1 MSASERPCGAVPDDD
16 ASPAGRVPLPAWE
29 LKRFCPPTPASA
41 AVVLPRAARC
51 SRRAPPSQPGAATWG
66 CSQAVAARV
75 PRRGTCAHTAR
86 RVARAAAAAAFAAP
100 AAAARCPL
108 RWQWAAES
116 FLRRHASHIPRVYPC
131 PAGARVPASHTN
143 ANQRIEARMR
153 SEATAA
159 FLHRFVP
166 SLPQKRPTQNDAFSF
181 PGAHGGFNGSAI
193 SHVTFCFANSSGF
206 EASLNAA
213 KWPRV
218 QPQPASP
225 ALQGFFCFLSLAPYA
240 GVLNTT

>member
-86 RVARAAAAAAFAAP
+86 RVEQ
-100 AAAARCPL
+100 AARP
-108 RWQWAAES
+108 RR
-116 FLRRHASHIPRVYPC
+116 LRRPQPPRGVPCAGSGPQKASCVGPNRTPQHTALKC

-159 FLHRFVP
+159 FLRRFVP
-166 SLPQKRPTQNDAFSF
+166 SLPQKRPTQNAPFFFS
-181 PGAHGGFNGSAI
+181 GGTRRF
-193 SHVTFCFANSSGF
+193 
-206 EASLNAA
+206 
-213 KWPRV
+213 
-218 QPQPASP
+218 
-225 ALQGFFCFLSLAPYA
+225 
-240 GVLNTT
+240 

>member
-1 MSASERPCGAVPDDD
+1 MSASEHPCGAVPDDD

-51 SRRAPPSQPGAATWG
+51 TRRAPPLQPGAATWG

-86 RVARAAAAAAFAAP
+86 RVERAARP
-100 AAAARCPL
+100 R
-108 RWQWAAES
+108 R
-116 FLRRHASHIPRVYPC
+116 LRRPQPPRGALAAGSGPQKASCVGTHRTSQRYPC

-166 SLPQKRPTQNDAFSF
+166 SLPQKRPTIALRKRCFF
-181 PGAHGGFNGSAI
+181 LFRGHTGGFNGIATKSRDFFLCKIA
-193 SHVTFCFANSSGF
+193 
-206 EASLNAA
+206 
-213 KWPRV
+213 RV
-218 QPQPASP
+218 
-225 ALQGFFCFLSLAPYA
+225 
-240 GVLNTT
+240 